1 MKKLFVY
8 LFLITL
14 ILTPF
19 FSVSKIQKVEAVGP
33 TPSMTIAT
41 PIPTQSDDG
50 KLFGYKFNIKTTYTP
65 DNTSITVEGLQLQNI
80 VVPARNITVI
90 DHASV
95 YYSGN
100 VLTGGITYT
109 FNFTLNTTPQIK
121 KSVNVTPEGMIV
133 DINKPTITSV
143 SPLEA
148 KIGENITIK
157 GANLGNTSAVFFGI
171 KSADMSTAIK
181 TDNTLTVAVPMGAID
196 GSITVRNPAGE
207 AVSSQRFKL
216 AVDPQDIDPENNG
229 TGGNEVYELL
239 APIGNFKFAPDNIGE
254 YFNTIFLI
262 AIGLCGALAVI
273 MIVLG
278 GIQYMGDES
287 IFGKTEAKSKIM
299 AAILGLLIALG
310 SYALLNTINPDL
322 LNGGVRIDQVSAAIE
337 EEVIRMDVQEIKST
351 GGGNGTTKLCTDIT
365 TCKALCT
372 NTNNGKDYTG
382 TPPGVMSP
390 SLAQNFDKIP
400 NVEKNSGCLNCTAA
414 SNVILGLKKIKP
426 AIDSLIAQGS
436 IPNRNYSFKVVSV
449 YRPAKDQI
457 RVMCNSI
464 YKNPGGLGEKYAY
477 PALSNH
483 GVGSAVDFYFYFDG
497 KKVNNCK
504 NTRASGEIEKIL
516 DKAGF
521 QRLNFEAWH
530 FEYGGGKQ
538 TCKYPNCPEPK
549 YCSL

>member
-1 MKKLFVY
+1 MKKIFVTF
-8 LFLITL
+8 FLTIT
-14 ILTPF
+14 ILTPLLF
-19 FSVSKIQKVEAVGP
+19 VSKMQKVEAVDDC
-33 TPSMTIAT
+33 TI
-41 PIPTQSDDG
+41 
-50 KLFGYKFNIKTTYTP
+50 
-65 DNTSITVEGLQLQNI
+65 
-80 VVPARNITVI
+80 
-90 DHASV
+90 
-95 YYSGN
+95 
-100 VLTGGITYT
+100 
-109 FNFTLNTTPQIK
+109 
-121 KSVNVTPEGMIV
+121 
-133 DINKPTITSV
+133 V
-143 SPLEA
+143 SA
-148 KIGENITIK
+148 KW
-157 GANLGNTSAVFFGI
+157 
-171 KSADMSTAIK
+171 
-181 TDNTLTVAVPMGAID
+181 
-196 GSITVRNPAGE
+196 NPAGE
-207 AVSSQRFKL
+207 QANDFY
-216 AVDPQDIDPENNG
+216 DDG
-229 TGGNEVYELL
+229 TTGGDKTQGNIIVKSKNCVGLTDVNLTIYESDGLTSLTDDSWNDSGLDKRVLSIPSDNFTVNMELGEEDCETIAGGGINFDCDLYFALRKGNTTIYDSFNKSSGLLYYECDGVCQTNADLLMVIPNGSDDEPVNMDALNPTSTPNTYELL
-239 APIGNFKFAPDNIGE
+239 APIGNLKFAPDNIGE

-372 NTNNGKDYTG
+372 STNNGKDYTG

-400 NVEKNSGCLNCTAA
+400 SVEKNSGCLNCTAA

-426 AIDSLIAQGS
+426 AIDSLVAQGS

-504 NTRASGEIEKIL
+504 NTRTSGEIEKIL